1 MKFDMMSKEE
11 QDTYIRH
18 LDAIANEKEAILTAK
33 IWGKI
38 EGIKEG
44 KAEGEKIG
52 IEERN
57 KELSLSMKVNGM
69 SVETVSCLVPSM
81 QRHVC
86 L

>member
-38 EGIKEG
+38 EDIKEG
-44 KAEGEKIG
+44 KSRRRKN
-52 IEERN
+52 RYR
-57 KELSLSMKVNGM
+57 KKKQR
-69 SVETVSCLVPSM
+69 TVFP
-81 QRHVC
+81 
-86 L
+86 